1 MPAQEVAKTYEMH
14 VLPQGEDGYGLALY
28 QPALR
33 GSERRGATDEGE
45 QTSSPRPSTPDT
57 ACTKVVQV
65 WGTPLKAVLEPVLT
79 TVKRAG
85 YKATDLHRGRKAPFR
100 LSEED
105 GVRLGLLFL
114 AVKPLHKLARIEAV
128 SERIR
133 RREPEELYY
142 WFSKSTST
150 TEGHRAL
157 RALRIL
163 IAEE

>member
-1 MPAQEVAKTYEMH
+1 LQ
-14 VLPQGEDGYGLALY
+14 
-28 QPALR
+28 
-33 GSERRGATDEGE
+33 
-45 QTSSPRPSTPDT
+45 
-57 ACTKVVQV
+57 
-65 WGTPLKAVLEPVLT
+65 
-79 TVKRAG
+79 
-85 YKATDLHRGRKAPFR
+85 RGRKAPFR

-133 RREPEELYY
+133 SMEPEELYY
-142 WFSKSTST
+142 WFSKGTST
-150 TEGHRAL
+150 AEGHRAQ

>member
-1 MPAQEVAKTYEMH
+1 MPTQDVAKTYEMH
-14 VLPQGEDGYGLALY
+14 VLPHGEDGYGLALY
-28 QPALR
+28 QPPLR
-33 GSERRGATDEGE
+33 SGGTPGSEGGPEMV
-45 QTSSPRPSTPDT
+45 
-57 ACTKVVQV
+57 KVVQV

-79 TVKRAG
+79 TIKRAG

-133 RREPEELYY
+133 RMEPEELYY